1 MFCRVY
7 ILIFQLRYNLL
18 LWYLP
23 TILFLIG
30 IGLGSYFVFKDY
42 EQVRFALLVLDM
54 LQLISDK
61 SGIFSAMIITSRTSE
76 HCTRFSI
83 LIACTSNNYL
93 VFEFWRECLQL
104 EPQFFFLLFST
115 YVERLAKN
123 QYTSNVKICDLV
135 CQAIKNK

>member
-30 IGLGSYFVFKDY
+30 IGLGCYFIFKDY
-42 EQVRFALLVLDM
+42 EQVRFVSMVSDI

-61 SGIFSAMIITSRTSE
+61 SGIFSAMIIT
-76 HCTRFSI
+76 I